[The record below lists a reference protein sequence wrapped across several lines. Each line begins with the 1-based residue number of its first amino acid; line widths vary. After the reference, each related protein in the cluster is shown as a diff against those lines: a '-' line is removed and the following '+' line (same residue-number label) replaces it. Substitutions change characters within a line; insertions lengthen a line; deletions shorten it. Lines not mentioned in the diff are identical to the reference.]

1 VVEHVVPHGLHDT
14 LAPAPWNRRVAM
26 K

>member
-14 LAPAPWNRRVAM
+14 LAPAPWSRRVAM